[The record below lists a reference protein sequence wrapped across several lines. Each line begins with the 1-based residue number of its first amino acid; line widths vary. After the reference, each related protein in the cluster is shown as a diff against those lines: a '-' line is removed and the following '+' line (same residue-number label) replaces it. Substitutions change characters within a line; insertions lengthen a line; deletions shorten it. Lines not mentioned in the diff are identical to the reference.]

1 MSIYTNVPRAEF
13 KEIRALAA
21 GRKASREEKR
31 ATLPWA
37 DHVKAKAS
45 GSLSKWW
52 AARCDALW
60 GKAVRARDRKK
71 FGDVCRIRKA
81 KGCTGRNECGYH
93 LISKAR
99 GHAIR
104 WKLLAGV
111 AACNPCND
119 GERLNRV
126 LYAEYHD
133 QIFGKEFMESLKA
146 ISHTTKKYDVYDLK
160 ALAADLQNVIAG
172 NNDLRERL
180 EKL

>member
-1 MSIYTNVPRAEF
+1 MSIYTRVPRSEF

-37 DHVKAKAS
+37 KRIKVKLS
-45 GSLSKWW
+45 GSLWKWW

-60 GKAVRARDRKK
+60 GKAVRARDRKL

-81 KGCTGRNECGYH
+81 RGCTGRNECGYH
-93 LISKAR
+93 LVSKAR

-104 WKLLAGV
+104 WKLMAGV
-111 AACNPCND
+111 AACAPCND
-119 GERLNRV
+119 GERLNRS

-133 QIFGKEFMESLKA
+133 ELFGRDFMDALRA
-146 ISHTTKKYDVYDLK
+146 ISHLTEKFDVPGLK
-160 ALAADLQNVIAG
+160 ALAVEFQRVIEE
-172 NNDLRERL
+172 NS
-180 EKL
+180 

>member
-1 MSIYTNVPRAEF
+1 MNRTRVDRVDFAR
-13 KEIRALAA
+13 IRALAA

-37 DHVKAKAS
+37 NRIKAKLS
-45 GSLSKWW
+45 GSLWKWW

-60 GKAVRARDRKK
+60 GKAVRARDRKL

-81 KGCTGRNECGYH
+81 KGCTGQNECGYH
-93 LISKAR
+93 LVSKAR

-104 WKLLAGV
+104 WKLMAGV

-133 QIFGKEFMESLKA
+133 ELFGKDFMAALKA
-146 ISHTTKKYDVYDLK
+146 ISHTTEKYDVPGLK
-160 ALAADLQNVIAG
+160 QLAADLQKVIG
-172 NNDLRERL
+172 ENQ
-180 EKL
+180 